1 MPCQQKIGGTTKE
14 DTEITRINGFY
25 GAERPKTRI
34 VLDAGSAK
42 KKTPLFCAPG
52 ATKSQSWLREM
63 FSTCLTVSFAS

>member
-42 KKTPLFCAPG
+42 KKTPL
-52 ATKSQSWLREM
+52 SLWS
-63 FSTCLTVSFAS
+63 